1 MKYTHNQ
8 KREEYNECIGRL
20 FLKLIFFPFTQIHKF
35 PLYTASYQFLH
46 FPLDN
51 LALGMV
57 CRLLP
62 NGVSRYLI
70 EFMIMSVNLSRKF
83 SKVWYKVCYSCF
95 QDIKK
100 ARKYGLCNAKL
111 LHFRYPRQ
119 LEIKVNFPLNEKN
132 YPICLRHFITNG
144 L

>member
-35 PLYTASYQFLH
+35 PLYTAFYQFLH

-57 CRLLP
+57 CCLLP

-83 SKVWYKVCYSCF
+83 SKVWYKVCYSGF
-95 QDIKK
+95 QGMKK
-100 ARKYGLCNAKL
+100 PVNTGL
-111 LHFRYPRQ
+111 
-119 LEIKVNFPLNEKN
+119 VMS
-132 YPICLRHFITNG
+132 LRCKIDACISTG
-144 L
+144 CEEG